1 MNCRGCGAKLT
12 LTFLDL
18 GMSPIANNLVEDK
31 QLNHR
36 NKSYP
41 LRAMTCEKC
50 ALVQLSEAI
59 KDGSLTITGNA
70 QSVISALGVFEI
82 SSLQQ

>member
-31 QLNHR
+31 QLELFHLQIKFKNNIR
-36 NKSYP
+36 
-41 LRAMTCEKC
+41 L
-50 ALVQLSEAI
+50 LSGE
-59 KDGSLTITGNA
+59 
-70 QSVISALGVFEI
+70 F
-82 SSLQQ
+82 